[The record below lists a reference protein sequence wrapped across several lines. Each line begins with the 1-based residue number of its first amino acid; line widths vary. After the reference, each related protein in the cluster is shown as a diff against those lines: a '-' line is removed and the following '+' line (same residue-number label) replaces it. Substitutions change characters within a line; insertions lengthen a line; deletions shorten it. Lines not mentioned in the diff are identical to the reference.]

1 MIERINMDGSS
12 IFCWVKRLVVALLF
26 AAVSLG
32 AQSYSLGPD
41 SQPQDGVPKGT
52 VTKHVLAA
60 GVFYPGTPHNYAV
73 YVPAQYDAKKPT
85 AFMVFL
91 DGSGYLGDGT
101 RVPVVLDNL
110 IAKHEVPP
118 MIGIFVD
125 PGVLPAISAEAQSR
139 FERIFEY
146 DSLSDRYSRFLLE
159 ELIPAVAKEYN
170 LSTNPDDRGIAGT
183 STGAVGAFMAA
194 WNRPD
199 QFHRVLSFIGTYVA
213 MKGADELPALVRKTE
228 PKPIR
233 IFMQDGTGDHIVP
246 AEPYGTSFA
255 GSWPINNRV
264 MFEALQYSGYDA
276 RLEMGTEAHNMKQGG
291 AIMPDALRWL
301 WRGYPE
307 PIVVREPPQMKEA
320 GWDPRAKVYSAVW
333 ADKPWVQVGGSY
345 GEVVSPT
352 GDEAGDVFF
361 ADGKADRIYK
371 ADADGKVSVFK
382 KRVGGARALR
392 DGPGGVLYAYQ
403 AEHHQIVA
411 YAPGGEQ
418 RVVARG
424 VDVSDMAVTAKS
436 MIYFSDAV
444 HKTIG
449 SVDGSGKVR
458 VVYQGGE
465 IAAPM
470 GVGLSGD
477 QAMLVVSDAQGRFS
491 WSFQIAAD
499 GTLGNGEP
507 FYRLEA
513 PEAGWNSGVKSVV
526 EDSIGQVYF
535 ATPFGVQMCEANGR
549 MAAVFNPPEH
559 GEVSSAVFAGKKM
572 DWMYVAEGGRLYRR
586 QVKVTGVAAWSLVKL
601 PKPPL

>member
-1 MIERINMDGSS
+1 MRRFLMMM
-12 IFCWVKRLVVALLF
+12 LF
-26 AAVSLG
+26 AAASLRG
-32 AQSYSLGPD
+32 QTYVLGPD
-41 SQPQDGVPKGT
+41 SQPQDGVPKGS

-60 GVFYPGTPHNYAV
+60 GAFYPGTPHNYAV

-85 AFMVFL
+85 PFMVFL
-91 DGSGYLGDGT
+91 DGTGYLGNGI

-110 IAKHEVPP
+110 IAKHELPP

-125 PGVLPAISAEAQSR
+125 PGVLPAISDEAQSR
-139 FERIFEY
+139 FERVFEY

-159 ELIPAVAKEYN
+159 ELIPAVAMEYN
-170 LSTNPDDRGIAGT
+170 LSKNPDDHGIAGT

-199 QFHRVLSFIGTYVA
+199 EFHRVLSFIGTYVA

-246 AEPYGTSFA
+246 GQPYGTFYA
-255 GSWPINNRV
+255 GSWPINNQV

-276 RLEMGTEAHNMKQGG
+276 KLEMGTEAHNMKQGG
-291 AIMPDALRWL
+291 AILPDALRWL

-307 PIVVREPPQMKEA
+307 GIVVREPPQMKEA
-320 GWDPRAKVYSAVW
+320 GWDPRAKVYEAVW
-333 ADKPWVQVGGSY
+333 ADKPWEQVGESY

-352 GDEAGDVFF
+352 GDELGDVFF
-361 ADGKADRIYK
+361 ADAKTDRIYR
-371 ADADGKVSVFK
+371 ASGDGKVSVFK
-382 KRVGGARALR
+382 ERAGGVRALR

-403 AEHHQIVA
+403 AERRQIVA
-411 YAPGGEQ
+411 YGSGGDQ

-424 VDVSDMAVTAKS
+424 VDVNDMAVTAKS
-436 MIYFSDAV
+436 TIYFSDPV
-444 HKTIG
+444 HMTIG
-449 SVDGSGKVR
+449 SVDAAGKVR

-465 IAAPM
+465 IAMPA
-470 GVGLSGD
+470 GVALSGD
-477 QAMLVVSDAQGRFS
+477 QAMLVVSDALGRFS

-499 GTLGNGEP
+499 GSLANGEP
-507 FYRLEA
+507 FYRLESA
-513 PEAGWNSGVKSVV
+513 EAGWKSGVQGVA
-526 EDSIGQVYF
+526 EDSTGQVYF
-535 ATPFGVQMCEANGR
+535 ATPIGVQMCEANGR

-559 GEVSSAVFAGKKM
+559 GGVSGVTFAGKTM
-572 DWMYVAEGGRLYRR
+572 DWMYVAEGGRLFRR
-586 QVKVTGVAAWSLVKL
+586 PVKITGVNAGSLVKL